1 MKWYRF
7 FTWVFY
13 ELQADK
19 IIGNLAN
26 LALSEIIELLMAYK
40 IYHFYSKNEKNDY
53 DCIVSFD
60 EGCMLFYDWN
70 NTSQFNIKNLKL
82 KFNSKCCI
90 TQGEYVIFLCQN
102 VFLDLN
108 IEETVE
114 NCKDYEL
121 LDLQDINDEAIIIHK

>member
-1 MKWYRF
+1 M
-7 FTWVFY
+7 
-13 ELQADK
+13 QADK

-53 DCIVSFD
+53 DFIVSFD

-90 TQGEYVIFLCQN
+90 TQGEYVIFFCQN

-121 LDLQDINDEAIIIHK
+121 LDLQDINDEVIIIHK

>member
-70 NTSQFNIKNLKL
+70 NTSQFSIKNLKL
-82 KFNSKCCI
+82 KFNSECCI